1 MNVSSN
7 STTSLPNTTDINT
20 VDFSQVVIYIVAQF
34 LLLTTE
40 VYILAAFSQFV
51 KKKRY
56 YRFAK
61 FKTKSNKYCLV
72 TK

>member
-7 STTSLPNTTDINT
+7 STANFPNKTDVYT
-20 VDFSQVVIYIVAQF
+20 VDFPQVVIYTVTQF

-56 YRFAK
+56 YRFVK
-61 FKTKSNKYCLV
+61 FKIKK
-72 TK
+72 